1 MSSALIVSTLSFAC
15 FRVMK
20 KKGQKQ
26 QKSEKELVQ
35 ADSAAPS
42 ADAFEEEVNS
52 GFGNYLRSA
61 GGENPE
67 KGLFLRIQISQK
79 TPGRWVVE
87 MGVTHYFHMMIH
99 EERARVSGY
108 LRIIWTYDDLVG
120 KMLCLILQQKII
132 ASKALGMF
140 RV

>member
-1 MSSALIVSTLSFAC
+1 MLSALIVSTLSFAC

-61 GGENPE
+61 GGENPDKRVVFVE
-67 KGLFLRIQISQK
+67 SDFPKKKI
-79 TPGRWVVE
+79 GR
-87 MGVTHYFHMMIH
+87 
-99 EERARVSGY
+99 
-108 LRIIWTYDDLVG
+108 L
-120 KMLCLILQQKII
+120 
-132 ASKALGMF
+132 
-140 RV
+140 